1 MNLLHLKYAVEID
14 RTKSISRA
22 AEVLYMGQPNL
33 SRAIKEL
40 EDNLGIKIFRR
51 TSKGIITT
59 TEGEEFLEYA
69 RKITSQVDELE
80 NIYKKGKKGRQKLS
94 VCVPRASYISYALAE
109 FSKKINRDLPA
120 TIFYK
125 ETNSMQTINSLI
137 TNECNLGIIRFQA
150 LFDKYFKALFSE
162 KKLAHETITE
172 FNYVLITSKDSPL
185 AQMNEITF
193 ESLSDYI
200 EITHSDS
207 YVPSL
212 SQTDVLK
219 AEFSETVDKRIFLFE
234 RASQFVVLENDPNT
248 FMWVSPIPQPLLDK
262 HHLVQIQCKS
272 NSRMYKD
279 VLVYRKGHKLTNP
292 EREFME
298 QVYKANK
305 KYQED

>member
-14 RTKSISRA
+14 RTKSISKA
-22 AEVLYMGQPNL
+22 AESLYMGQPNL

-40 EDNLGIKIFRR
+40 EQSLGITIFRR

-59 TEGEEFLEYA
+59 PEGEEFLDYA
-69 RKITSQVDELE
+69 RKITAQVEEVE
-80 NIYKKGKKGRQKLS
+80 NIYKKGKKGKQKLS

-109 FSKKINRDLPA
+109 FSKKINKDLPA

-137 TNECNLGIIRFQA
+137 TNECNLGIVRFQA
-150 LFDKYFKALFSE
+150 SFDKYFKALFNE
-162 KKLAHETITE
+162 KKLAYETIIE

-185 AQMNEITF
+185 AQKDDISFPE
-193 ESLSDYI
+193 LSNCI

-212 SQTDVLK
+212 PQTDVMK
-219 AEFSETVDKRIFLFE
+219 AEFSENVDKRIFLFE
-234 RASQFVVLENDPNT
+234 RASQFVVLENDPST

-262 HHLVQIQCKS
+262 HHLVQIRCKS

-279 VLVYRKGHKLTNP
+279 VLVYRKGYKLTPLEN
-292 EREFME
+292 EFMT
-298 QVYKANK
+298 QVYAAKK
-305 KYQED
+305 KYQET